1 MDFLNLFFREKA
13 DDFKLQECYEST
25 LLDQHKVTEEDV
37 RFILGLTDTESVG
50 YQRLTKD
57 AKDSIEGLGKAI
69 DFMYKLSKT
78 DDKLTQDNIKDMH
91 GFVRNYNPY
100 HASDY
105 RSVGIRMPQTGEAA
119 LPFDQIEG
127 AMKEALERYN
137 LDVKAGDSLK
147 AIVRFHYD
155 FERIHPF
162 FEDNGKVGRLLINL
176 GLIRHGYTPIT
187 IKDVDK
193 DEYNKAFMAEVPEEA
208 LLALLKKYI

>member
-1 MDFLNLFFREKA
+1 MDFLHLFFKEKA

-25 LLDQHKVTEEDV
+25 LLDKHQVTEADV
-37 RFILGLTDTESVG
+37 RFILGLEDKAPESFQSLTE
-50 YQRLTKD
+50 D
-57 AKDSIEGLGKAI
+57 AKDSVEGLGRAI

-78 DDKLTQDNIKDMH
+78 TDKLTVENIKEMH

-100 HASDY
+100 HSSDY
-105 RSVGIRMPQTGEAA
+105 RSVGIKMPQTGEAA

-127 AMKEALERYN
+127 AMKEALERYY
-137 LDVKAGDSLK
+137 AGVEIDSLK
-147 AIVRFHYD
+147 AIARFHYD

-176 GLIRHGYTPIT
+176 GLIRHGYHPIT

-193 DEYNKAFMAEVPEEA
+193 DEYNNAFTNEAPEEA
-208 LLALLKKYI
+208 ILALLKKYI